1 MSLLCPTCKEDT
13 AGRIQKV
20 AVGGVTE
27 VHCNICYNW
36 FNLNAEGK
44 PVPKPVVNTAPQAS
58 TPAPQA
64 TRAAPQAS
72 SPAPQATP
80 AAAQASV
87 QSTTNSD
94 ISAIDPDLL
103 AIDPDFKSKRQKVES
118 DKPYDVYGPVNAP
131 EILGIHGSTVAV
143 DFDICIADGVCIDV
157 CPTAVLEF
165 VDTPGTNPHKLH
177 PDLPPLVAEKKAAP
191 MREDDCIFCMAC
203 EQQCPVTAIKIFKP

>member
-1 MSLLCPTCKEDT
+1 MSLLCPMCKEDT

-27 VHCNICYNW
+27 VHCNICYSW
-36 FNLNAEGK
+36 FNVNAEGK
-44 PVPKPVVNTAPQAS
+44 PVPKPVVNTAPQPSAPAPQAS

-64 TRAAPQAS
+64 TPATPQAS
-72 SPAPQATP
+72 TPAP
-80 AAAQASV
+80 QASV
-87 QSTTNSD
+87 QSTTDSD
-94 ISAIDPDLL
+94 IL
-103 AIDPDFKSKRQKVES
+103 AIDPDFKSKRQKIES

-165 VDTPGTNPHKLH
+165 IDTPGTNPHKLH

-203 EQQCPVTAIKIFKP
+203 EQQCPVTAIKIFQP

>member
-1 MSLLCPTCKEDT
+1 MSLICPTCKEDT

-27 VHCNICYNW
+27 VHCNICYSW
-36 FNLNAEGK
+36 FNVNAEGK
-44 PVPKPVVNTAPQAS
+44 PVPKPVVNTAPQPS
-58 TPAPQA
+58 T
-64 TRAAPQAS
+64 
-72 SPAPQATP
+72 PAPQATP
-80 AAAQASV
+80 AAPQASV
-87 QSTTNSD
+87 QSTTDSD
-94 ISAIDPDLL
+94 IL
-103 AIDPDFKSKRQKVES
+103 AIDPDFKSKRQKIES

-165 VDTPGTNPHKLH
+165 IDTPGTNPHKLH

-203 EQQCPVTAIKIFKP
+203 EIQCPVTAIKIFQP

>member
-1 MSLLCPTCKEDT
+1 MCIRD
-13 AGRIQKV
+13 R
-20 AVGGVTE
+20 
-27 VHCNICYNW
+27 
-36 FNLNAEGK
+36 
-44 PVPKPVVNTAPQAS
+44 
-58 TPAPQA
+58 
-64 TRAAPQAS
+64 
-72 SPAPQATP
+72 
-80 AAAQASV
+80 
-87 QSTTNSD
+87 TNSD

>member
-64 TRAAPQAS
+64 NI
-72 SPAPQATP
+72 
-80 AAAQASV
+80 

>member
-1 MSLLCPTCKEDT
+1 MLLLCPICKEDT

-44 PVPKPVVNTAPQAS
+44 PVLKPVVNIAPQPSTPTPQPSASAPQPSAPTPQPNASAPQAS
-58 TPAPQA
+58 I
-64 TRAAPQAS
+64 
-72 SPAPQATP
+72 
-80 AAAQASV
+80 
-87 QSTTNSD
+87 QSTTDSD
-94 ISAIDPDLL
+94 IL
-103 AIDPDFKSKRQKVES
+103 AIDPDFKSKRQKIES

-131 EILGIHGSTVAV
+131 EILGIHGSVVAV

-165 VDTPGTNPHKLH
+165 IDTPGTNPHKLH

-203 EQQCPVTAIKIFKP
+203 EQQCPVTAIKIFQS

>member
-1 MSLLCPTCKEDT
+1 MSLICPTCKEDT

-27 VHCNICYNW
+27 VHCNICYSW
-36 FNLNAEGK
+36 FNVNAEGK
-44 PVPKPVVNTAPQAS
+44 PVPKPVVNTAPQPS
-58 TPAPQA
+58 T
-64 TRAAPQAS
+64 
-72 SPAPQATP
+72 PAPQATP
-80 AAAQASV
+80 AAPQASV
-87 QSTTNSD
+87 QSTTDSD
-94 ISAIDPDLL
+94 IL
-103 AIDPDFKSKRQKVES
+103 AIDPDFKSKRQKIES

-165 VDTPGTNPHKLH
+165 IDTPGTNPHKLH

-203 EQQCPVTAIKIFKP
+203 EQQCPVTAIKIFQP

>member
-44 PVPKPVVNTAPQAS
+44 PVPKPVVNTAPQANI
-58 TPAPQA
+58 
-64 TRAAPQAS
+64 
-72 SPAPQATP
+72 
-80 AAAQASV
+80 